1 MRKILQVLIVVG
13 SIILG
18 LYVGIWLMFAGG
30 IIQIINALN
39 PLNGI
44 QIAIGICRIIF
55 CEIAGLIPVA
65 GFFIAGI
72 LED

>member
-18 LYVGIWLMFAGG
+18 LYVGIWLMLAGG
-30 IIQIINALN
+30 ITQIINGLN

-44 QIAIGICRIIF
+44 QIAIGICKIVF